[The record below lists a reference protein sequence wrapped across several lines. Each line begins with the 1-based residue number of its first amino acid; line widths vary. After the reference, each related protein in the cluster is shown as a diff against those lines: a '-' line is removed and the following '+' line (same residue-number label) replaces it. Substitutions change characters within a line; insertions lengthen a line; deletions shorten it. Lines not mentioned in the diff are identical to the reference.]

1 MLQLILILRRH
12 NGHVGNAAQIS
23 VVKNAMMRITVIT
36 DKTGTVQAQCYV
48 QLLHADIV
56 HDGVIS
62 TLHKGRINRRHRLH
76 SGSSHA
82 CSRSNRMLLSNTNIK
97 EMVLMRLGKNV
108 QAGAV
113 RHCSR
118 NTHDFIVGIG
128 KLSQGFTKNLGVAYR
143 CIRISNLFA
152 GSNIKGAGTV
162 ELIGAFFGRLVA
174 LALFRQHVYHNRSVN
189 LFGSLQYI
197 QQAIQIMSVNR
208 SQISKAQ
215 LFKNRS
221 RHHQVFYAALQ
232 AADSLQHITAEFH
245 IFEPALNIIFN
256 FIIGF
261 ACTQLIKIFTHR
273 THVFGNRHFV
283 IVEHD
288 NHILMQHTG
297 VVQRLKSHTA
307 GHGAVADNSY
317 DIIILTL
324 QIAGAGHAQ
333 SSGNRCTGMTGTE
346 GIMLAF
352 AALREAGKAAVLTQ
366 RRKLLPASGNN
377 FMDIGLMTYVENNL
391 IFRRIENLMQ
401 GQSQLYHAQVRRQ
414 MAAGVRNNT
423 D

>member
-1 MLQLILILRRH
+1 M
-12 NGHVGNAAQIS
+12 
-23 VVKNAMMRITVIT
+23 
-36 DKTGTVQAQCYV
+36 
-48 QLLHADIV
+48 
-56 HDGVIS
+56 
-62 TLHKGRINRRHRLH
+62 
-76 SGSSHA
+76 
-82 CSRSNRMLLSNTNIK
+82 
-97 EMVLMRLGKNV
+97 
-108 QAGAV
+108 
-113 RHCSR
+113 
-118 NTHDFIVGIG
+118 
-128 KLSQGFTKNLGVAYR
+128 
-143 CIRISNLFA
+143 
-152 GSNIKGAGTV
+152 
-162 ELIGAFFGRLVA
+162 ELIGAFFGRLVT

>member
-1 MLQLILILRRH
+1 
-12 NGHVGNAAQIS
+12 
-23 VVKNAMMRITVIT
+23 MRIAVIT
-36 DKTGTVQAQCYV
+36 DKTGTVQTQRYV

-56 HDGVIS
+56 HDRVIS
-62 TLHKGRINRRHRLH
+62 TLHEGRINCRHRLH
-76 SGSSHA
+76 ASSSHT
-82 CSRSNRMLLSNTNIK
+82 CSRSHRMLLGNTNIK
-97 EMVLMRLGKNV
+97 EMILMRLGKNI

-113 RHCSR
+113 RHRSS
-118 NTHDFIVGIG
+118 NTHDFIVGI
-128 KLSQGFTKNLGVAYR
+128 SQFSQSFTKNLGIAYG

-162 ELIGAFFGRLVA
+162 KLIGAFLGRLVA

-189 LFGSLQYI
+189 LFGSLQNI
-197 QQAIQIMSVNR
+197 QQALQIVSVNR
-208 SQISKAQ
+208 SQISKTK

-221 RHHQVFYAALQ
+221 RHHQILYAAFQ
-232 AADSLQHITAEFH
+232 AAYSLQHITAEFH

-261 ACTQLIKIFTHR
+261 ACTQLVKIFAHR

-283 IVEHD
+283 IVEHN

-297 VVQRLKSHTA
+297 VVQRLKSHAA
-307 GHGAVADNSY
+307 GHRAVADNGY

-324 QIAGAGHAQ
+324 QVAGAGHAQ

-352 AALREAGKAAVLTQ
+352 AALRKAGKTAVLAQ